1 MEVPKRDSIMQNLDW
16 LSEQEKREVEKIARE
31 ENRDVEEVITEM
43 IKQGLDR
50 LRKQPR
56 FFRGPKRGH

>member
-1 MEVPKRDSIMQNLDW
+1 MQNLDW